1 MVTLCTGQ
9 DTATTLGYMFKRLV
23 QNGRD
28 IFEKESSS
36 ILSAAAIIMG
46 ATLASA
52 LLGLLRTRL
61 LISFFYADKAVV
73 DVFWAAFRLPDMI
86 FQIIIVG
93 ALSSAFIPVFS
104 RYLGNKEES
113 NNIASSMIN
122 VVMLIMIGL
131 SLLVFIF
138 ATPLSRLIAG
148 GFEEGQIALMANLTR
163 IMATAQLFFGFS
175 SFLTGVIQSHKRFLI
190 PALSPVLYNVGI
202 IIGIL
207 AFGKTLGIYGPAIG
221 VVIGA
226 CLHLLAQL
234 PLARK
239 LGFHYSLVWDR
250 KNAAVKEMSKL
261 MLPRVLTLSLVQI
274 EATAIVTFS
283 SWLSPGTVTIIS
295 IAQQLA
301 NLPVRLIGIPIG
313 QASLPF
319 FTKITSKNDLFSLAA
334 MVNKTILEMLYLALP
349 SSVIILVLRIP
360 LVRLAYGADSFP
372 WAETVLTGKLVAILA
387 ISIAARSL
395 THVLVRVFYSLHNT
409 TTPFLTNLLSTIIN
423 IGLSYYFLFVLKSG
437 VIGMAFAITVA
448 SLIETVVLTG
458 LLYSLANFAT
468 SHLVIPILK
477 MLLIT
482 LFTSISLWI
491 PLRVLDTVIFDT
503 TRTLPLIL
511 LTVTVGVIGMAVYIS
526 LSYLFNIK
534 ELGVFA
540 RLIEKIGG
548 WHKALSQSDETLE
561 TSEPTV

>member
-1 MVTLCTGQ
+1 
-9 DTATTLGYMFKRLV
+9 MFKRLLG
-23 QNGRD
+23 NGKD
-28 IFEKESSS
+28 LLEKESSS
-36 ILSAAAIIMG
+36 ILSAATIIMG

-52 LLGLLRTRL
+52 LLGLVRTRL
-61 LISFFYADKAVV
+61 LIQFFYADPAVV

-104 RYLGNKEES
+104 RYLGNKDES
-113 NNIASSMIN
+113 NLIASSMIN
-122 VVMLIMIGL
+122 AVMLIMMIL
-131 SLLVFIF
+131 SLGIMIF
-138 ATPLSRLIAG
+138 AYPLSHLIAG
-148 GFEEGQIALMANLTR
+148 GFTEPQLILMANLTR
-163 IMATAQLFFGFS
+163 IMACAQLFFGFS
-175 SFLTGVIQSHKRFLI
+175 SFLTGVIQSHKRFLV
-190 PALSPVLYNVGI
+190 PALSPVLYNLGI

-207 AFGKTLGIYGPAIG
+207 VFGKTLGIYGAAIG

-226 CLHLLAQL
+226 FLHLLAQL
-234 PLARK
+234 PLAGK
-239 LGFHYSLVWDR
+239 LGFRYRLAWDGR
-250 KNAAVKEMSKL
+250 HGAVKEMSRL

-283 SWLSPGTVTIIS
+283 TWLSPGTVTIIS

-319 FTKITSKNDLFSLAA
+319 FTKITSKNDLLALAA
-334 MVNKTILEMLYLALP
+334 MVNNTILEMLYLALP
-349 SSVIILVLRIP
+349 ASVIVLVLRIP

-387 ISIAARSL
+387 VSIAARSL

-409 TTPFLTNLLSTIIN
+409 TTPFITNLFSTIIN
-423 IGLSYYFLFVLKSG
+423 ISLSYYFLFVLKSG
-437 VIGMAFAITVA
+437 VLGMAVAITVA
-448 SLIETVVLTG
+448 SLIETIVLTS

-468 SHLVIPILK
+468 SHLLSPIFK
-477 MLLIT
+477 MLGIT
-482 LFTSISLWI
+482 LVTSLALWV
-491 PLRVLDTVIFDT
+491 PLRVLDTLIFDT

-511 LTVTVGVIGMAVYIS
+511 LTVTVGLIGLIVYLS

-534 ELGVFA
+534 ELGVFV
-540 RLIEKIGG
+540 RLAKKIGG
-548 WHKALSQSDETLE
+548 WRKALSQSSETLE
-561 TSEPTV
+561 TSETPV

>member
-1 MVTLCTGQ
+1 
-9 DTATTLGYMFKRLV
+9 
-23 QNGRD
+23 
-28 IFEKESSS
+28 
-36 ILSAAAIIMG
+36 MG

-52 LLGLLRTRL
+52 ILGLIRTRL
-61 LISFFYADKAVV
+61 LISFFYADPAVV

-104 RYLGNKEES
+104 RYLKNQEES
-113 NNIASSMIN
+113 NLIASSMIN
-122 VVMLIMIGL
+122 AVMLIMMGL
-131 SLLVFIF
+131 TVIVIIF
-138 ATPLSRLIAG
+138 AYPLSRLIAG
-148 GFEEGQIALMANLTR
+148 GFNETQLQLMANLTR
-163 IMATAQLFFGFS
+163 IMAGAQLFFGFS
-175 SFLTGVIQSHKRFLI
+175 SFLTGVIQSHKRFLV
-190 PALSPVLYNVGI
+190 PALSPVLYNLGI

-207 AFGKTLGIYGPAIG
+207 VFGKTLGIYGAAIG

-234 PLARK
+234 PLASK
-239 LGFHYSLVWDR
+239 LGFRYRLTWDG
-250 KNAAVKEMSKL
+250 NHGAVKEMSRL

-274 EATAIVTFS
+274 EATVILTFS
-283 SWLSPGTVTIIS
+283 SWLTVGTVTIIS

-319 FTKITSKNDLFSLAA
+319 FTKVTSKNDLLTLAT
-334 MVNKTILEMLYLALP
+334 MVNNTILEMLYLALP
-349 SSVIILVLRIP
+349 ASVIVLILRIP

-387 ISIAARSL
+387 VSIAARSL

-409 TTPFLTNLLSTIIN
+409 TTPFFTNLISTIIN

-437 VIGMAFAITVA
+437 VIGMAFAITLA
-448 SLIETVVLTG
+448 SIIETIILTY

-468 SHLVIPILK
+468 THLLFPILK
-477 MLLIT
+477 MLAIT
-482 LFTSISLWI
+482 LVTSIALWA
-491 PLRVLDTVIFDT
+491 PLRILDTLIFDT
-503 TRTLPLIL
+503 TRTIPLIL
-511 LTVTVGVIGMAVYIS
+511 LTLTVSIIGMVVYIS
-526 LSYLFNIK
+526 LSYLFDIK

-540 RLIEKIGG
+540 RLAKKVGG
-548 WHKALSQSDETLE
+548 WRLALSQSSETLDS
-561 TSEPTV
+561 SESSV

>member
-1 MVTLCTGQ
+1 
-9 DTATTLGYMFKRLV
+9 MFKRL
-23 QNGRD
+23 
-28 IFEKESSS
+28 FEKESSS
-36 ILSAAAIIMG
+36 ILSAATIIMG

-52 LLGLLRTRL
+52 LLGLIRTRL
-61 LISFFYADKAVV
+61 LIQFFYADKAVV

-113 NNIASSMIN
+113 NLIASSMIN
-122 VVMLIMIGL
+122 AVMVIMM
-131 SLLVFIF
+131 LLTVLVIIF
-138 ATPLSRLIAG
+138 AYPLSRLIAG
-148 GFEEGQIALMANLTR
+148 GFDESQLTLMANLTR

-190 PALSPVLYNVGI
+190 PALSPVLYNLGI

-207 AFGKTLGIYGPAIG
+207 VFGKTLGIYGAAIG

-226 CLHLLAQL
+226 GLHLLAQL

-239 LGFHYSLVWDR
+239 LGFHYRLAWDG
-250 KNAAVKEMSKL
+250 KHGAVKEMSHL
-261 MLPRVLTLSLVQI
+261 MLPRVLTLSLIQI

-319 FTKITSKNDLFSLAA
+319 FTKITSKNDLLALA
-334 MVNKTILEMLYLALP
+334 TMVNNTILEMLYLALP
-349 SSVIILVLRIP
+349 ASVIVLVLRIP

-409 TTPFLTNLLSTIIN
+409 TTPFLTNLLSTITN

-437 VIGMAFAITVA
+437 VLGMAFAITVA
-448 SLIETVVLTG
+448 SIIETIILTS

-468 SHLVIPILK
+468 SHLLLPILK
-477 MLLIT
+477 MLAIT
-482 LFTSISLWI
+482 LVTSLALWI
-491 PLRVLDTVIFDT
+491 PLRVLDTLIFDT
-503 TRTLPLIL
+503 TRTVPLIL
-511 LTVTVGVIGMAVYIS
+511 LTLTVGAIGLCVYIF
-526 LSYLFNIK
+526 LSYLFKIK
-534 ELGVFA
+534 ELDIFL
-540 RLIEKIGG
+540 RLFKKIGG
-548 WHKALSQSDETLE
+548 WHKALSESDETLE
-561 TSEPTV
+561 TSETSV

>member
-1 MVTLCTGQ
+1 
-9 DTATTLGYMFKRLV
+9 MFKRL
-23 QNGRD
+23 
-28 IFEKESSS
+28 FEKESSS
-36 ILSAAAIIMG
+36 ILSAATIIMG
-46 ATLASA
+46 ATLVSA
-52 LLGLLRTRL
+52 ILGLFRTRL
-61 LISFFYADKAVV
+61 LISFFYADPAVV

-104 RYLGNKEES
+104 RYLKNQEES
-113 NNIASSMIN
+113 NLIASSMIN
-122 VVMLIMIGL
+122 AVMLIMMALTVI
-131 SLLVFIF
+131 VIIF
-138 ATPLSRLIAG
+138 AYPLSRLIAG
-148 GFEEGQIALMANLTR
+148 GFNETQLQLMANLTR
-163 IMATAQLFFGFS
+163 IMASAQLFFGFS

-190 PALSPVLYNVGI
+190 PALSPVLYNLGI

-207 AFGKTLGIYGPAIG
+207 VFGKNLGIYGAALG

-234 PLARK
+234 PLASK
-239 LGFHYSLVWDR
+239 LGFRYRFTWDG
-250 KNAAVKEMSKL
+250 NHGAVKEMSRL

-274 EATAIVTFS
+274 EATIILTFS
-283 SWLSPGTVTIIS
+283 SWLAVGTVTIIS

-319 FTKITSKNDLFSLAA
+319 FTKITSKNDLLALA
-334 MVNKTILEMLYLALP
+334 TMVNNTILEMLYLALP
-349 SSVIILVLRIP
+349 ASVIVLILRIP

-387 ISIAARSL
+387 VSIAARSL

-409 TTPFLTNLLSTIIN
+409 TTPFFTNLLSTIIN

-437 VIGMAFAITVA
+437 VLGMAFAITVA

-458 LLYSLANFAT
+458 LLYSLAGFAT
-468 SHLVIPILK
+468 THLLLPISK
-477 MLLIT
+477 MLGIT
-482 LFTSISLWI
+482 LVTSLALWV
-491 PLRVLDTVIFDT
+491 PLRVLDTLIFDT
-503 TRTLPLIL
+503 THTFPLIL
-511 LTVTVGVIGMAVYIS
+511 LTVTVGAIGMVVYIF
-526 LSYLFNIK
+526 LSYIFNIK

-540 RLIEKIGG
+540 RLAQKIGG
-548 WHKALSQSDETLE
+548 WRTALSQSSETLDS
-561 TSEPTV
+561 SESSV